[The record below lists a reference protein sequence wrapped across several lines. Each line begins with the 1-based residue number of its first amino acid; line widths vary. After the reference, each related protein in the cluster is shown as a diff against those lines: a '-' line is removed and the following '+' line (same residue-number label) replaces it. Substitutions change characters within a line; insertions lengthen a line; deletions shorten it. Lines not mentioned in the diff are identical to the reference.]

1 MIMGIESKHDDDHN
15 DDDDDDDDEADPW
28 KQAAQSRERKWSR
41 LQQPQS
47 LNSSGIAIIQG
58 VISH

>member
-1 MIMGIESKHDDDHN
+1 MGIESKHDDDHN
-15 DDDDDDDDEADPW
+15 DDDDDDEADPW

-41 LQQPQS
+41 LQQLQS
-47 LNSSGIAIIQG
+47 LNNSGIAIIQG